1 MELDLKDIRKQL
13 DAIDD
18 QMISLFSQRMQ
29 LVAQVAAYKKEKGMP
44 ILDAGREQQ
53 IIERLADR
61 AGEDM
66 ADDTARLYQTIFSL
80 SRAYQARKIEEM
92 A

>member
-1 MELDLKDIRKQL
+1 MELDLKEIRNQL
-13 DAIDD
+13 DTIDD
-18 QMISLFSQRMQ
+18 QMIALFSQRMQ
-29 LVAQVAAYKKEKGMP
+29 LVAKVAAYKKEKGMP

-53 IIERLADR
+53 IIDRLAEK
-61 AGEDM
+61 AGKDM
-66 ADDTARLYQTIFSL
+66 AEDTAQLYQMIFSL